1 VMNNE
6 RLHMSETIS
15 AAMVKELRERTGS
28 GMMECKKA
36 LVETNGDM
44 ELAIE
49 NMRKSGLAKADKK
62 SGRIAAEGIIGAKVS
77 DDGKTVVMVDV
88 NCETDFVAKAEDFV
102 KFVSS
107 ITTTLLTA
115 SVTTD
120 DELSSMQLADG
131 QTVEELRRSLI
142 AKLGENI
149 TVRRFQKY
157 QTATGGTACYLHGS
171 KIGVIVELAAA
182 NPELGKDIAM
192 HVAASKPICVSEEQ
206 VSQEI
211 IEKEKEIFKAQA
223 AESGKPAD
231 IIEKMVAG
239 RISKFF
245 GEITL
250 LGQPFIK
257 DDKVTVGKLVAS
269 KANTVVGFTRFEV
282 GEGIEKKE
290 VNFAEE
296 VMAQVRGSE
305 DKPD

>member
-1 VMNNE
+1 
-6 RLHMSETIS
+6 MSETIS
-15 AAMVKELRERTGS
+15 ASMVKELRERTGS

-36 LVETNGDM
+36 LVEANGDM

-49 NMRKSGLAKADKK
+49 NMRKAGLAKADKK
-62 SGRIAAEGIIGAKVS
+62 SGRIAAEGVIGVKVS
-77 DDGKTVVMVDV
+77 DDGKTVAMVDV

-102 KFVSS
+102 GFVNDLTKAILTQTVASNDD
-107 ITTTLLTA
+107 LLATK
-115 SVTTD
+115 
-120 DELSSMQLADG
+120 LANG
-131 QTVEELRRSLI
+131 QTVDETRRNLI

-157 QTATGGTACYLHGS
+157 QTDAGGTACYLHGN
-171 KIGVIVELAAA
+171 KIGVIVELTAA

-192 HVAASKPICVSEEQ
+192 HIAASKPVCVSDDQ
-206 VSQEI
+206 VSAET
-211 IEKEKEIFKAQA
+211 IEKEKDIFRAQA

-245 GEITL
+245 AEITL

-257 DDKVTVGKLVAS
+257 DDKLSVGKLVSS
-269 KANTVVGFTRFEV
+269 KGNNVVRFARFEV

-290 VNFAEE
+290 ENFAEE
-296 VMAQVRGSE
+296 VMAQVRNS
-305 DKPD
+305 